1 VAFKFTC
8 SKLLSLVCCV
18 SITSSILYAQ
28 EHEEQ
33 QKQKWQKGLTPTQQL
48 LANTGED
55 LLEGGNA
62 DHAQTLISG
71 YGQASFQ
78 RNFQY
83 KNNTINLDRIVLFV
97 GHQFNSKIAFF
108 SELEIADARIE
119 GRKAAGEIG
128 MEQAYLKFSL
138 NPRQYFVAGLFIPR
152 IGILNESHLP
162 INYNGTERPLVEQ
175 LIIPST
181 WRELGIGFY
190 SQLSTL
196 PISYSIA
203 VVNGLNASTF
213 VHGQG
218 IGGGRGGGQKSS
230 GNNLAATASIQAYL
244 GNFQLQASGYMGGS
258 ISASSY
264 EADSLGINSGVLAAP
279 IYLGECNVQYAHKG
293 WAAKVLGTYVSIP
306 DASDL
311 NRVYAKNTPNSM
323 FGVYAELSYNIF
335 ENFKKP
341 AYDNR
346 QLVAFARYEKLD
358 LNASI
363 PTNGIYNGTLKQS
376 HFLIG
381 LNYLPMPNVVIK
393 ADVRLMS
400 TGPFNKALYLNPPP
414 VMRAYAENSTL
425 LNIGIG
431 YAF

>member
-1 VAFKFTC
+1 
-8 SKLLSLVCCV
+8 
-18 SITSSILYAQ
+18 
-28 EHEEQ
+28 
-33 QKQKWQKGLTPTQQL
+33 
-48 LANTGED
+48 
-55 LLEGGNA
+55 
-62 DHAQTLISG
+62 
-71 YGQASFQ
+71 
-78 RNFQY
+78 
-83 KNNTINLDRIVLFV
+83 
-97 GHQFNSKIAFF
+97 
-108 SELEIADARIE
+108 
-119 GRKAAGEIG
+119 
-128 MEQAYLKFSL
+128 
-138 NPRQYFVAGLFIPR
+138 
-152 IGILNESHLP
+152 
-162 INYNGTERPLVEQ
+162 
-175 LIIPST
+175 
-181 WRELGIGFY
+181 
-190 SQLSTL
+190 
-196 PISYSIA
+196 
-203 VVNGLNASTF
+203 
-213 VHGQG
+213 
-218 IGGGRGGGQKSS
+218 
-230 GNNLAATASIQAYL
+230 
-244 GNFQLQASGYMGGS
+244 MGGS